1 MTYAS
6 LEQRMA
12 AAYPAML
19 PPFRPK
25 EDAPVS
31 LGLCIPH
38 GLKPYLSHF
47 DAMPGP
53 LREFIL
59 SRTKQCDGC
68 RYCVQTDRQG
78 TRPLACVPV
87 RHQGAEYSLCP
98 LVPGYGYSWTDLDDA
113 LADNL
118 IAFLTFMDSHAPA

>member
-31 LGLCIPH
+31 PW
-38 GLKPYLSHF
+38 
-47 DAMPGP
+47 
-53 LREFIL
+53 
-59 SRTKQCDGC
+59 
-68 RYCVQTDRQG
+68 
-78 TRPLACVPV
+78 ACASPT
-87 RHQGAEYSLCP
+87 A
-98 LVPGYGYSWTDLDDA
+98 
-113 LADNL
+113 
-118 IAFLTFMDSHAPA
+118 

>member
-78 TRPLACVPV
+78 TRPLARVPV
-87 RHQGAEYSLCP
+87 RHQGKGQFLCP
-98 LVPGYGYSWTDLDDA
+98 LFPGYGYSWTD
-113 LADNL
+113 
-118 IAFLTFMDSHAPA
+118 